1 MITTSFVF
9 TARYLASSRCC
20 VACVSEQPFV
30 CPLVLPL
37 GVSRF
42 GFGQVE
48 TGEEDRL
55 AFLEKIS
62 FSTMGTYEIGKVEW
76 LMKFSCNIL
85 HLMI

>member
-1 MITTSFVF
+1 M
-9 TARYLASSRCC
+9 
-20 VACVSEQPFV
+20 ACVSELPFV
-30 CPLVLPL
+30 CPLVRPL

-42 GFGQVE
+42 GFGEVE

-62 FSTMGTYEIGKVEW
+62 FSTMGTYEIGKVERV
-76 LMKFSCNIL
+76 MKFSCNIL